1 MSAKPREVKHLFCW
15 VLFFS
20 CHLWKKPYIFK
31 LSRVATTAATMAA
44 IADGNFLPFE
54 WCGLFHLNLLFN
66 RSLHSFLRSFVRS
79 CSTGLS
85 NHLKKKKHEKEHVFL
100 RTPHGTDKT
109 AHTESEKEREREL
122 LRFEITIDKQIT
134 FSTLCLHLFRWTSI
148 TWCGGGRLFAHG
160 AHCAVQIVTQN
171 FDSPTLAQSIT
182 IDWQQAKRSKAIHS
196 FKQGAGSFASEKSAC
211 IVCINDAK
219 YLIWF
224 DFVSVQF
231 TICKAYASFISA
243 VVVCSAH

>member
-1 MSAKPREVKHLFCW
+1 
-15 VLFFS
+15 
-20 CHLWKKPYIFK
+20 
-31 LSRVATTAATMAA
+31 MAA
-44 IADGNFLPFE
+44 IADGKRFFFHLFLPFE

-109 AHTESEKEREREL
+109 AHTESEKERENCFDSKLLLTNKLHSQHSVCTCSDEHQSLGAAAVVCSPTEL
-122 LRFEITIDKQIT
+122 IALLVE
-134 FSTLCLHLFRWTSI
+134 
-148 TWCGGGRLFAHG
+148 
-160 AHCAVQIVTQN
+160 VQIVTRN

-219 YLIWF
+219 YLI
-224 DFVSVQF
+224 
-231 TICKAYASFISA
+231 
-243 VVVCSAH
+243 